1 MTNHIPEHVVYVLR
15 APNTAKV
22 EGAIEKIQRA
32 TVVDARNTQSLAAA
46 VDWAGKDSVQ
56 FCRPNDDIPSIR
68 FIELRYSRRHSQIWH
83 ARVFD
88 RFYVE
93 VPDETVADLL
103 RNGQIENGSFQGP
116 FRWGSEGSG
125 LRLYRVGS
133 ASWATITGKL
143 NRKAMPKIRKS
154 ALEVGRIY
162 VHEDRMSWVYL
173 GLVDR
178 TIYESRYNNPVTYK
192 LTTESGELW
201 MRLHSIPF
209 TGNMYGLDIRNGH
222 RVVEALEMSSVVGPD
237 PIATIR
243 SVAMETVRANIK
255 NRDDHN
261 STLAAQ
267 YRRISTTDQ
276 QYFAAQSKHLLLRRK
291 GEPVPVIPE
300 LAGIESRVR

>member
-1 MTNHIPEHVVYVLR
+1 MVNHIPEHVVYVLR
-15 APNTAKV
+15 APNTTKV
-22 EGAIEKIQRA
+22 EGVIEKIQRA
-32 TVVDARNTQSLAAA
+32 TVVDASNTSALNAAMR
-46 VDWAGKDSVQ
+46 WAGKDAVQ
-56 FCRPNDDIPSIR
+56 FCRHNDIPSLR
-68 FIELRYSRRHSQIWH
+68 FIEMRYGRHHNQTWY

-88 RFYVE
+88 RFCVE
-93 VPDETVADLL
+93 VPDETVAGLL
-103 RNGQIENGSFQGP
+103 RNATMVDGSFQGP
-116 FRWGSEGSG
+116 FRWGTVGSG
-125 LRLYRVGS
+125 LKLLRVES
-133 ASWATITGKL
+133 PDWDEVVKKS
-143 NRKAMPKIRKS
+143 NRRAMPKIKKS
-154 ALEVGRIY
+154 DLEVGRIY
-162 VHEDRMSWVYL
+162 VHKDNMSWVYL

-178 TIYESRYNNPVTYK
+178 TIYESRYTNPVTYK

-209 TGNMYGLDIRNGH
+209 TGNMYGLEIHNGH

-261 STLAAQ
+261 GPLTAQ

-276 QYFAAQSKHLLLRRK
+276 LYFAAQSKHLLLRRK

-300 LAGIESRVR
+300 LAGIESQVR